1 MKIINVFALIFSIL
15 IIFSC
20 SSRKKIIYLDN
31 QKADSTYVY
40 NIQPTPY
47 KITAGDILYIN
58 LYSVNSQVTEY
69 FNRKQSANAYSMW
82 NSEANVYINGYTVN
96 DSGFIALPII
106 GSINVNQLTEKEATD
121 KIQHTAEN
129 FIKNVTAIVKL
140 INFRF
145 TVLGE
150 VRRPGTYTNYNK
162 TLTIFQAIGKAG
174 DLAENADKTRVKLLR
189 KINDS
194 LTVIP
199 LDLTK
204 AEIITSKAYI
214 LQPGDVIYVE
224 PIKNKIFKQNIPLI
238 SLFFSSVTTLIL
250 VLNYLKYR

>member
-1 MKIINVFALIFSIL
+1 MKIINIFLLAFSIL
-15 IIFSC
+15 ILFSC
-20 SSRKKIIYLDN
+20 TSRKKIIYFNN
-31 QKADSTYVY
+31 QKADSTYTY
-40 NIQPTPY
+40 NIKTTPY
-47 KITAGDILYIN
+47 KITTGDILYIN

-69 FNRKQSANAYSMW
+69 FNRKQSKNTYSMW

-96 DSGFIALPII
+96 DSGFVDLPII
-106 GSINVNQLTEKEATD
+106 GRINVNQLTEKEATE
-121 KIQHTAEN
+121 KIQKAASD

-162 TLTIFQAIGKAG
+162 TLTVFQAIGKAG
-174 DLAENADKTRVKLLR
+174 DLGENADKTKVKLLR

-194 LTVIP
+194 LKVIP

-204 AEIITSKAYI
+204 IEIIASNAYI
-214 LQPGDVIYVE
+214 LQPGDVVYVE
-224 PIKNKIFKQNIPLI
+224 PVKNKIFKQNIPLI

>member
-1 MKIINVFALIFSIL
+1 MKIINFFIFVFLIL

-20 SSRKKIIYLDN
+20 SSRKKIIYFKN
-31 QKADSTYVY
+31 QKADSTSTF

-69 FNRKQSANAYSMW
+69 FNRKQSANSYSMW

-96 DSGFIALPII
+96 DSGFIQLPII
-106 GSINVNQLTEKEATD
+106 GSVNVNQLTEKEATD

-129 FIKNVTAIVKL
+129 FIKSVTAIVKL

-145 TVLGE
+145 TILGE

-174 DLAENADKTRVKLLR
+174 DLGEDADKTRVKLLR
-189 KINDS
+189 KIND
-194 LTVIP
+194 TIKIIP
-199 LDLTK
+199 INLTK
-204 AEIITSKAYI
+204 VDIVTSEAYI
-214 LQPGDVIYVE
+214 LQPGDVVYVE
-224 PIKNKIFKQNIPLI
+224 PVKNKVFKQNIPLI

-250 VLNYLKYR
+250 VLNYIKYR